1 MNSDTLVKAKVRA
14 DLPPEVFVRRPMRC
28 LLLIP
33 LLGIVIGG
41 STALVMLPIPW
52 YAALAVSV
60 VVGNFYASMMFL
72 GHEIAHGA
80 IVRSRRLQNL
90 LLYPGCAI
98 FCISPYL
105 WRVWHNCAHHAHTN
119 RPDEDPDNFG
129 TLENFL
135 HSPPLTRSF
144 TKTAPGSGHWLS
156 AIYLFA
162 FFTLQAQSV
171 LWWKSRIMPG
181 YRRLKR
187 ERAVVDSVLLAT
199 FWIGVSI
206 TTGLRGTLFV
216 VVIPMLVANFVVL
229 SYVVT
234 NHMVRPL
241 SDKTDT
247 LSTTMSVTTFK
258 LLDRIHFHF
267 SHHVEHHLFPAMSSS
282 MTPHV
287 RHSLVQHFGDRYL
300 APPHWRALLMV
311 YQTPRVY
318 DGPQAL
324 IEPYSGRREEIPRVE
339 ATLRARQKLPTSSE
353 G

>member
-187 ERAVVDSVLLAT
+187 KRAVVDSVLLAT